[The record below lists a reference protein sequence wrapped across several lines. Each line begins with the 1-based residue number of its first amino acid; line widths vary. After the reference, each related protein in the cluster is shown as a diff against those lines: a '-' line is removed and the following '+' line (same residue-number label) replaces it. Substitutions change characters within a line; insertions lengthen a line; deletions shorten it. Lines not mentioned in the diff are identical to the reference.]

1 MEICNILKYDRSLFP
16 GKAIFFYKTSD
27 SDFVPLEAEVSRIR
41 GPKAGF
47 TEAFTPQ
54 FKPKSLAPQDLTHI
68 NLLTL
73 EECYVPP
80 NVQFLYC
87 RFSLR
92 VQANSLE
99 PSGCSDPAVFLLLKE
114 FALKFK
120 DCGGYKEL
128 ANRYCKNLLL
138 GTWLWR
144 NQNTGNTQIEIKTSS
159 GSSYII
165 KNTRHL
171 AWESTWQE
179 AEQKVLDELS
189 NEVEKALTDPRIYW
203 NADITARIETAFCQE
218 IYPSQV
224 LANKADEG
232 EPSKVFVKTKCIDG
246 RYAVSFN
253 SVKIGAA
260 LQLIDDWWEESTLK
274 RLRVHEYGADKELG
288 ITRRNAESEFNF
300 YTLIA
305 NCESHLSDLDE
316 LLTKQSFDIPPN
328 VYYLFSVFIKG
339 GMFQKKAEPKKKPA
353 LEKKI

>member
-99 PSGCSDPAVFLLLKE
+99 PSSCSDPAVFLLLKE

-165 KNTRHL
+165 KNTRLL

-218 IYPSQV
+218 IYPS
-224 LANKADEG
+224 
-232 EPSKVFVKTKCIDG
+232 
-246 RYAVSFN
+246 
-253 SVKIGAA
+253 
-260 LQLIDDWWEESTLK
+260 
-274 RLRVHEYGADKELG
+274 
-288 ITRRNAESEFNF
+288 
-300 YTLIA
+300 
-305 NCESHLSDLDE
+305 LS
-316 LLTKQSFDIPPN
+316 
-328 VYYLFSVFIKG
+328 
-339 GMFQKKAEPKKKPA
+339 
-353 LEKKI
+353 